1 MSETDFRPADRAR
14 AKKRR
19 AAIERPKPLHEAVV
33 ERLRDMIV
41 EGELAVGERLNDAR
55 LAALLNVSRT
65 PIREALKLL
74 ASEGLVELLPGRG
87 ARVRAF
93 TLESVGDLLEVI
105 AGLERHACELAAMR
119 MGEREFERLKRLH
132 ERMARHFAEGE
143 RPAYFKLN
151 NEIHLAI
158 VAAADNAIL
167 QEVHASLLVRARR
180 ARYAALAAPARWEE
194 AMAEHERLMEALA
207 ARDARRAGEIMQDHD
222 RRTARA
228 ILESLGPESAGA
240 TAAAAADEGLPAYA
254 T

>member
-1 MSETDFRPADRAR
+1 MSEPASLHVERAR
-14 AKKRR
+14 AKRPR

-41 EGELAVGERLNDAR
+41 VGELAVGERLNDAR
-55 LAALLNVSRT
+55 LAQLLKVSRT
-65 PIREALKLL
+65 PIREAIKLL

-87 ARVRAF
+87 ARVSAF

-105 AGLERHACELAAMR
+105 AGLERHACELAAER
-119 MGEREFERLKRLH
+119 MSKREFQRLKRLH
-132 ERMARHFAEGE
+132 ARMARHFAEGE

-158 VAAADNAIL
+158 VAAADNTIL
-167 QEVHASLLVRARR
+167 QVVHASLLVRARR
-180 ARYAALAAPARWEE
+180 ARYAALATPTRWEE

-207 ARDARRAGEIMQDHD
+207 AGDVRRAGEIMQDHD

-228 ILESLGPESAGA
+228 ILESLGPKSADA
-240 TAAAAADEGLPAYA
+240 TPAAVGEGLPANA
-254 T
+254 A